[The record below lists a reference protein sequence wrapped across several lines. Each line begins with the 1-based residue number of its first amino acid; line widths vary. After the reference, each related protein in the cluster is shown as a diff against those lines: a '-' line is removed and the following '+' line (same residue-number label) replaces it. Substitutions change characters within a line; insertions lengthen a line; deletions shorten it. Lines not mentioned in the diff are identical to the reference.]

1 VSNYDRGVRLE
12 RDTRH
17 DLEAN
22 GYEVIRSAGS
32 KSAIDLV
39 AFKPGELLFVQCKA
53 ASGVVSPAERARL
66 VAAASTVQALPVV
79 ALRPLRKPITYRVL
93 YGMGPKEWSPWTPD
107 RLA

>member
-1 VSNYDRGVRLE
+1 MSNYQRGVRLE
-12 RDTRH
+12 RDVRH

-53 ASGVVSPAERARL
+53 ASGAVSPDERCRQVRLWSVDLELGWMAAQIADDVLAARK
-66 VAAASTVQALPVV
+66 A
-79 ALRPLRKPITYRVL
+79 KPITAI
-93 YGMGPKEWSPWTPD
+93 P
-107 RLA
+107 